1 MSEGERKRRGR
12 EDVSYRDA
20 PASKSKVTE
29 PHLEVVL
36 LVILEET
43 LAVLLVLAEGIHV
56 TNLPDKKTNNYF
68 LTLL

>member
-43 LAVLLVLAEGIHV
+43 LAVLLVLA
-56 TNLPDKKTNNYF
+56 
-68 LTLL
+68 